1 MKTVKSKIFNFSLLI
16 SLFLLFNGCNEED
29 VEEKCK
35 SLSSN
40 IDAAKNT
47 YSAVPNAANCQK
59 VIEAYNKYINYKCD
73 DAESYIN
80 LRDAFQKSN
89 CP

>member
-1 MKTVKSKIFNFSLLI
+1 MKNVKSRILNFLLLI
-16 SLFLLFNGCNEED
+16 SLFLLFNGCND
-29 VEEKCK
+29 VVEEKCK
-35 SLSSN
+35 TLSSD
-40 IDAAKNT
+40 IDAAKNI
-47 YSAVPNAANCQK
+47 YSASPNAANCQK